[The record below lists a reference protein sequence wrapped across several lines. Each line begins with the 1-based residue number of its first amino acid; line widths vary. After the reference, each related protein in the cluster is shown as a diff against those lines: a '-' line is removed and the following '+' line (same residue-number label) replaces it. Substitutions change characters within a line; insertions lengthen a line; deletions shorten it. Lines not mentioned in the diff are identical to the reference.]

1 MDKIKTHSDQKYI
14 DGIASNDSE
23 IIESIYEKFV
33 PKVVFFVLNNSG
45 DKEKAKAVVEEVL
58 LLLFNQAKSKGLNL
72 KCSFDTYFL
81 LLCKRKWL
89 KEFKKIS
96 NEGVTVHEDV
106 ISINESALELI
117 TQTEDFELQT
127 ENIAG
132 FEQERQAFKENLA
145 EISEN
150 HFNKKPK
157 AAGLKPWYFAVAGS
171 IIILFGLFF
180 FNYNQNPVFA
190 DYNDPEQASFAER
203 GSEGGP
209 LKQAEMEF
217 NSKRY
222 SLAIPH
228 FEAVLEKGKTPEIQ
242 YFYGISLLEQSQYL
256 KAEEVFNELKS
267 GDSPY
272 KEKAIW
278 YLALSKLKQRDYDSC
293 KRLLQTISQNYE
305 DYDEVQDLLDAL
317 G

>member
-1 MDKIKTHSDQKYI
+1 MDKIKTHRDQKYI

-23 IIESIYEKFV
+23 IIESIYQKSV

-45 DKEKAKAVVEEVL
+45 DKEQAKGIVEEVL

-72 KCSFDTYFL
+72 KCPFDTYFL

-96 NEGVTVHEDV
+96 NDGVTIHEDV
-106 ISINESALELI
+106 VSINESALELI
-117 TQTEDFELQT
+117 AQTEDFELHGQNT
-127 ENIAG
+127 SG
-132 FEQERQAFKENLA
+132 FEQEREEFKENLA
-145 EISEN
+145 QISEN

-157 AAGLKPWYFAVAGS
+157 ATGLKPWYFAVAGS

-180 FNYNQNPVFA
+180 FNYNQNPVFE
-190 DYNDPEQASFAER
+190 DYNNPEQAAFAER

-209 LKQAEMEF
+209 LKQAETEF

-228 FEAVLEKGKTPEIQ
+228 FEAILQKTKTPEIQ
-242 YFYGISLLEQSQYL
+242 YFYAISLLEQSQFL
-256 KAEEVFNELKS
+256 KAEAVFNELKS
-267 GDSPY
+267 GNSAY

-278 YLALSKLKQRDYDSC
+278 YLALSKLKQRDYESC
-293 KRLLQTISQNYE
+293 KKLLQTISQDYQ